1 MSFVCLHLGKPPN
14 IFFHHLLSLDNLF
27 IIQVRRVTRSV
38 YTASCFFVVPTNEA
52 VDDVIDPASIG
63 KVAHVWFGIPLL
75 LLGKINW
82 HAIFEWRNFN
92 MGKTIFITGAGTGLG
107 RGAAIGLAKKGHR
120 VIASTELT
128 SQKTDL
134 LREANN
140 LELDI
145 EVIKVDITN
154 PLDLEQIEKYDFDVF
169 VANAAINERGPLGEV
184 PMDRFRALFE
194 VNVFATLETVQIAAR
209 KMVEKGSGKIVFMSS
224 ISGILASPYNGPYAA
239 TKHAI
244 EAIAHTLQLELQGFG
259 VKVATINPGAF
270 KTGFNDR
277 AAEELWKWYDEEKN
291 FTRKED
297 IKKAEEGLKN
307 QFDPEDII
315 AKMVEIIPADH
326 HKFRTAYPQQSEK
339 QMKQEEQ
346 KWWEMDI

>member
-1 MSFVCLHLGKPPN
+1 
-14 IFFHHLLSLDNLF
+14 
-27 IIQVRRVTRSV
+27 
-38 YTASCFFVVPTNEA
+38 
-52 VDDVIDPASIG
+52 
-63 KVAHVWFGIPLL
+63 
-75 LLGKINW
+75 
-82 HAIFEWRNFN
+82 
-92 MGKTIFITGAGTGLG
+92 MGKTILITGAGTGLG

-134 LREANN
+134 LREVKD
-140 LELDI
+140 LGLDI

-154 PLDLEQIEKYDFDVF
+154 PLDLEQIHKYEFDVF
-169 VANAAINERGPLGEV
+169 VANATISERGPLGEV

-224 ISGILASPYNGPYAA
+224 ISGISVSPYNGPYAA

-244 EAIAHTLQLELQGFG
+244 EAIAHTLKLELQGFG
-259 VKVATINPGAF
+259 IKVATITPGAF

-297 IKKAEEGLKN
+297 IKKAEEGLQN
-307 QFDPEDII
+307 QFDPEDLI

-326 HKFRTAYPQQSEK
+326 HKFRTAYPQQTEK

>member
-1 MSFVCLHLGKPPN
+1 
-14 IFFHHLLSLDNLF
+14 
-27 IIQVRRVTRSV
+27 
-38 YTASCFFVVPTNEA
+38 
-52 VDDVIDPASIG
+52 
-63 KVAHVWFGIPLL
+63 
-75 LLGKINW
+75 
-82 HAIFEWRNFN
+82 

-120 VIASTELT
+120 VIATTELT

-134 LREANN
+134 LREAND

-154 PLDLEQIEKYDFDVF
+154 PLDLEQVKKYDFDVF

-194 VNVFATLETVQIAAR
+194 VNVFATLETAQIAAR
-209 KMVEKGSGKIVFMSS
+209 KMVEKGSGKIIFMSS
-224 ISGILASPYNGPYAA
+224 ISGILAAPYNGAYAA

-244 EAIAHTLQLELQGFG
+244 EAIAHTLKLELQGFG
-259 VKVATINPGAF
+259 VKVATINPDTF

-291 FTRKED
+291 FTKKKD
-297 IKKAEEGLKN
+297 IIKAEEGLKN

-315 AKMVEIIPADH
+315 AKMVEIIPSDH
-326 HKFRTAYPQQSEK
+326 HKFRTAYPQQTEK

-346 KWWEMDI
+346 KWWDMDI